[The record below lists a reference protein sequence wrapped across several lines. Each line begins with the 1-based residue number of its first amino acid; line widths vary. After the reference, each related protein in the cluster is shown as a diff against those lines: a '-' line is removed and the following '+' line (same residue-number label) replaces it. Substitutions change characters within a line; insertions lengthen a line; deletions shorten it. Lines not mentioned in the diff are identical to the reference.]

1 MAKRLFVTPYRC
13 TDCKNCEVACS
24 FVHTTDPRKPAL
36 TRVRAYTL
44 KHEIKSVVLCLQ
56 CEDAAC
62 QKVCP
67 TGALERNPLTG
78 AIERNDKCIQCR
90 ACTIACPF
98 GNIHFDEQ
106 NQEIVKCDVC
116 GGDPACAKYCP
127 TGALVW
133 ADEPI
138 ADQDLIDGAY
148 EVAPLSWAMSLPA
161 K

>member
-24 FVHTTDPRKPAL
+24 FVHTSDPRKPAL

-56 CEDAAC
+56 CEEAAC

-67 TGALERNPLTG
+67 TDALVRNPETG
-78 AIERNDKCIQCR
+78 AIEVNDNCITCKM
-90 ACTIACPF
+90 CTLACPF
-98 GNIHFDEQ
+98 GNIHFDTTYE
-106 NQEIVKCDVC
+106 EIVKCDVC
-116 GGDPACAKYCP
+116 GGDPACAKVCP

-133 ADEPI
+133 AEEPVNDDQVDE
-138 ADQDLIDGAY
+138 QID
-148 EVAPLSWAMSLPA
+148 VKPLPWAMTMPA
-161 K
+161 R

>member
-44 KHEIKSVVLCLQ
+44 KHDIKSVVLCLQ

-67 TGALERNPLTG
+67 TDALERNPLTG
-78 AIERNDKCIQCR
+78 AIEVNDRCILCR

-98 GNIHFDEQ
+98 GNIHFDEP
-106 NQEIVKCDVC
+106 NVEIVKCDVC

-127 TGALVW
+127 TGALIWAEDAVSDIELENA
-133 ADEPI
+133 ADE
-138 ADQDLIDGAY
+138 
-148 EVAPLSWAMSLPA
+148 VTPLPWAMTLPT